1 MSSTTKAEHL
11 RAHASR
17 LQVLAYQFRHSGH
30 DLCATELAAQA
41 GRYREE
47 AARLEVTQSRAVT
60 IRDLSIGP
68 APAY

>member
-1 MSSTTKAEHL
+1 MSSVTKAEHL

-30 DLCATELAAQA
+30 DLCAMELADQA

-47 AARLEVTQSRAVT
+47 AARLEVTHSRAAA
-60 IRDLSIGP
+60 IRDLTNGP
-68 APAY
+68 AAA